1 MIIKKSFNPN
11 TWPQE
16 SQFAFAKP
24 YHMNAP
30 DPSRNSIKRVS
41 FQSLHESVGS
51 NDMVHNYYLEEG
63 KKKAQLQK
71 DKALDSKPSVITLV
85 RIPYTTNGSKPK
97 SRNSYKQP
105 RNWPPSMSSRVS
117 NKVVNIAEPPRK
129 SKPFL
134 NSKRLSMS
142 YMQKKKDAQSHKIT
156 KRYIPVE
163 KKSNSKNLGRQI
175 PIGQRFSP
183 KKSLA
188 VYLKTTPPISGLT
201 WKPTDR
207 LFTNVGLRLSTTT
220 LVRWQCSQN
229 ISWVSIG
236 KGWLGPRG
244 GRCGGNGRRGDS
256 MTGRGGGL
264 FVEHSIDSNDGRC
277 RGGLVV
283 RGGRSSRK
291 SKRAY
296 GEVGGVEKISSTG
309 SKLMVRGKECLEGC
323 VGASR
328 GEVSGGGDDFRVSKS
343 LLGEIPEV
351 VIGESSEETFGD
363 DGGAVC

>member
-85 RIPYTTNGSKPK
+85 RIPYTTYGSKPK

-129 SKPFL
+129 SKLFL

-188 VYLKTTPPISGLT
+188 VYLKTTPLISGLT

-207 LFTNVGLRLSTTT
+207 LFTNVGLS
-220 LVRWQCSQN
+220 LVVMSKNVETMENVIEDESNFFMKVVDNDSGALALFAKHFMGEHR
-229 ISWVSIG
+229 
-236 KGWLGPRG
+236 KG
-244 GRCGGNGRRGDS
+244 
-256 MTGRGGGL
+256 
-264 FVEHSIDSNDGRC
+264 HSIDLNDGRG

-283 RGGRSSRK
+283 RGGRSSKK

-296 GEVGGVEKISSTG
+296 GEVGGVEKIRSTG
-309 SKLMVRGKECLEGC
+309 LGC
-323 VGASR
+323 
-328 GEVSGGGDDFRVSKS
+328 EQS
-343 LLGEIPEV
+343 LLGEILGV
-351 VIGESSEETFGD
+351 VIGESGGETFGD
-363 DGGAVC
+363 DGGAVW